1 MALYE
6 VVFRYPD
13 RDEVRLT
20 DRPLPEGE
28 VVELGGTSWHVVLD
42 REPADTRAAAR
53 YLCRL
58 SEAQRERA
66 RGIWAGDSA
75 RRVRLA
81 GLEARIEGGSRNGS
95 ASSAPV
101 TRSDPE
107 CEVGAGQN
115 QALFRA
121 LNERLDELNRASPSA
136 VDTFTIACEC
146 GDMGCIEMIEIDQRD
161 FLKIRREPHRFAVLP
176 AHVLPD
182 VEVVVRDLDRYVVV
196 EKAGTPGPGRQKIS

>member
-28 VVELGGTSWHVVLD
+28 AVEIGGTSWHVVLD
-42 REPADTRAAAR
+42 REPADIRAAAR

-58 SEAQRERA
+58 SEAQPERA
-66 RGIWAGDSA
+66 RGVRAADSA

-107 CEVGAGQN
+107 REVGAAQN
-115 QALFRA
+115 QAPFRV
-121 LNERLDELNRASPSA
+121 LNERLDELNTASASS

-146 GDMGCIEMIEIDQRD
+146 GDMDCIEMIEINPRD
-161 FLKIRREPHRFAVLP
+161 FLEIRREPHRFAVLP
-176 AHVLPD
+176 AHVLLD
-182 VEVVVRDLDRYVVV
+182 VEVVVRDSDHYVVV
-196 EKAGTPGPGRQKIS
+196 EKAGTPG

>member
-6 VVFRYPD
+6 VVLRYPD
-13 RDEVRLT
+13 RDEVRMT

-28 VVELGGTSWHVVLD
+28 AVEIGGTSWHVVLD
-42 REPADTRAAAR
+42 REPADIRAAAR
-53 YLCRL
+53 YVCRL

-66 RGIWAGDSA
+66 RGVRAGDSA
-75 RRVRLA
+75 RRVRLE
-81 GLEARIEGGSRNGS
+81 GLEARIEDGSRNGS

-101 TRSDPE
+101 RRSDPE
-107 CEVGAGQN
+107 REDGAAKN

-121 LNERLDELNRASPSA
+121 LNERLDEFNSASASS

-146 GDMGCIEMIEIDQRD
+146 GDMDCIEMIEIDPRD
-161 FLKIRREPHRFAVLP
+161 FLEIRREPHGFAVLP

-182 VEVVVRDLDRYVVV
+182 VEVVVRDSDHYVVV
-196 EKAGTPGPGRQKIS
+196 KKAGTPG

>member
-6 VVFRYPD
+6 VVFRYQD

-28 VVELGGTSWHVVLD
+28 VVEIGGTSWHVVLD
-42 REPADTRAAAR
+42 REPADIRAAAR
-53 YLCRL
+53 YLCQL
-58 SEAQRERA
+58 SEAQHERA
-66 RGIWAGDSA
+66 RGVRAGECA

-95 ASSAPV
+95 ASSAPGK
-101 TRSDPE
+101 RADPE
-107 CEVGAGQN
+107 REIRAAQN

-121 LNERLDELNRASPSA
+121 LNKRLDELNRASPSA

-146 GDMGCIEMIEIDQRD
+146 GDMGCIEMIQIDQRD
-161 FLKIRREPHRFAVLP
+161 FLKIRQEPRQFAVLP

-182 VEVVVRDLDRYVVV
+182 VEVVVRDSDHYVVV
-196 EKAGTPGPGRQKIS
+196 KKVRTSGEVAS

>member
-6 VVFRYPD
+6 IVLRYPD
-13 RDEVRLT
+13 RDEVRVT

-28 VVELGGTSWHVVLD
+28 VVEIDGTSWHVVLD
-42 REPADTRAAAR
+42 REPADIRATAR

-66 RGIWAGDSA
+66 RGMRAGECA

-95 ASSAPV
+95 GSSAPV

-107 CEVGAGQN
+107 REVRAAQN

-136 VDTFTIACEC
+136 VDTFTVACEC

-161 FLKIRREPHRFAVLP
+161 FLKIRQEPRQFAVLP

-182 VEVVVRDLDRYVVV
+182 VEVVVRDSDHYVVV
-196 EKAGTPGPGRQKIS
+196 EKTGMPG

>member
-28 VVELGGTSWHVVLD
+28 AVEIGGTSWHVVLD
-42 REPADTRAAAR
+42 REPGDIRAAAR
-53 YLCRL
+53 YVCRL
-58 SEAQRERA
+58 SEAQREQA
-66 RGIWAGDSA
+66 RGVRAGDSA
-75 RRVRLA
+75 RRVRLE
-81 GLEARIEGGSRNGS
+81 GLEARIEDGSRNGS

-107 CEVGAGQN
+107 REDGAAKN

-121 LNERLDELNRASPSA
+121 LNERLDEFNSASASS

-146 GDMGCIEMIEIDQRD
+146 GDMDCIEMIEIDPRD
-161 FLKIRREPHRFAVLP
+161 FLEIRREPHGFAVLP

-182 VEVVVRDLDRYVVV
+182 VEVVVRDSDHYVVV
-196 EKAGTPGPGRQKIS
+196 KKAGTPG